1 MLRIMPVLKLV
12 SSIRLSMS
20 LPCSVYYSRLFLVRP
35 EIVHLK
41 VLQKYMH
48 GNGIWQVVTHIHR
61 DQGRQLVVVQF
72 GQGPQSEHRI
82 SFSLQCTYVHNA
94 VRSQSSITC
103 ILYVDD
109 V

>member
-1 MLRIMPVLKLV
+1 MIFVFLIIHPANIIAPMHIVNVLMLRIMPVLKLV
-12 SSIRLSMS
+12 SSVRLSVS

-48 GNGIWQVVTHIHR
+48 GNGIWQVVTH
-61 DQGRQLVVVQF
+61 
-72 GQGPQSEHRI
+72 
-82 SFSLQCTYVHNA
+82 SL
-94 VRSQSSITC
+94 C
-103 ILYVDD
+103 ILYVYD